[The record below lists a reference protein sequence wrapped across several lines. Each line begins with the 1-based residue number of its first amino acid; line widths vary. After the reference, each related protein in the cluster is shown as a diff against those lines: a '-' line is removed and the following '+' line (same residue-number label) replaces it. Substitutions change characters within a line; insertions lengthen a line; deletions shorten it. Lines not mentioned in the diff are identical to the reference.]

1 MRHLLFFLAVISS
14 IPSFGQSAAE
24 KLTAQYER
32 RSGTIIEH
40 IKGNELKQSLNE
52 ANTFQL
58 MRTMLGKPAA
68 NKLKGIAQ
76 NIKEGTTLIIPTRTA
91 KEVQEIEKQ
100 LQNLKKSGY
109 RPCNNKEGN
118 CQFL

>member
-1 MRHLLFFLAVISS
+1 
-14 IPSFGQSAAE
+14 
-24 KLTAQYER
+24 
-32 RSGTIIEH
+32 
-40 IKGNELKQSLNE
+40 
-52 ANTFQL
+52 

-76 NIKEGTTLIIPTRTA
+76 NIKKGTMLIIPTRGA
-91 KEVQEIEKQ
+91 KEVQEIENQ
-100 LQNLKKSGY
+100 LQNLNKSGY